1 MMPHERRLSVRK
13 MPEHLAYLSL
23 PPNNGG
29 IVVDVSEGGLAFR
42 AIAPVQVDGPIHFRF
57 AIDSATRIKAVGEL
71 AWIDETGKN
80 GGLRFT
86 QLPDGV
92 REQIRIWAG
101 QVNAGAKGKAKESA
115 KTRALN
121 IPVAEPSTEIEVAS
135 GSRVDLAPIW
145 KTEHPFLYD
154 LKPAVYRA
162 PSYGLS
168 MFPLEQNSEADATSV
183 VASSSVGIRHP
194 IAAVGLT
201 IVLAFLASIGI
212 FAYASTSLAGES
224 LIDLGEKMWG
234 GFHSQTIPGDP
245 APPSNPGSA
254 SSNLHHM

>member
-29 IVVDVSEGGLAFR
+29 IVVDVSEGGLAFC
-42 AIAPVQVDGPIHFRF
+42 AIAPVKADGPIHFRF

-86 QLPDGV
+86 QLPEGV

-101 QVNAGAKGKAKESA
+101 QVDAGAKEKAKESA
-115 KTRALN
+115 KTRALD
-121 IPVAEPSTEIEVAS
+121 IPVAESPIVEVAS
-135 GSRVDLAPIW
+135 SSRVDLAPVS
-145 KTEHPFLYD
+145 KTEPPLVYD
-154 LKPAVYRA
+154 LKPPVYRA

-168 MFPLEQNSEADATSV
+168 MFPLEQKSGAEANAIAAPSF
-183 VASSSVGIRHP
+183 VGIRHP

-201 IVLAFLASIGI
+201 IVLAFLVSIGI
-212 FAYASTSLAGES
+212 IAYASTGLTGES
-224 LIDLGEKMWG
+224 LFDLGEKMWSE
-234 GFHSQTIPGDP
+234 FHSQTIVGDP
-245 APPSNPGSA
+245 GPPASTAPDPSLINPR
-254 SSNLHHM
+254 

>member
-1 MMPHERRLSVRK
+1 

-29 IVVDVSEGGLAFR
+29 IVVDVSEGGLAFC
-42 AIAPVQVDGPIHFRF
+42 AIAKVKADGPIHFRF

-86 QLPDGV
+86 QLPEGV

-101 QVNAGAKGKAKESA
+101 QGNAGAKEKTTSSTKAKV
-115 KTRALN
+115 LD
-121 IPVAEPSTEIEVAS
+121 IPVAEPLIEIEVAS
-135 GSRVDLAPIW
+135 SSSVDLASVS
-145 KTEHPFLYD
+145 KTEHPLLYN
-154 LKPAVYRA
+154 LKPAVHSA
-162 PSYGLS
+162 PGYGLS
-168 MFPLEQNSEADATSV
+168 MFPLEQNSEAEANAILAPSPI
-183 VASSSVGIRHP
+183 GIRHP

-201 IVLAFLASIGI
+201 IVLAFLVSIGI
-212 FAYASTSLAGES
+212 IAYASTSLAGES

-245 APPSNPGSA
+245 APPSNSEPA
-254 SSNLHHM
+254 SSKVHPM